1 MPIGLIFWVIMLLW
15 IIATL
20 GRHFGGPN
28 YPWASPA
35 GDIIILILF
44 FILGWHDF
52 GFIVRP

>member
-1 MPIGLIFWVIMLLW
+1 MPIGLIFWSSCS
-15 IIATL
+15 
-20 GRHFGGPN
+20 GSSRHLAVTGGPN

-52 GFIVRP
+52 GSIVRP